1 MDRRAWRAT
10 VHEVTKS
17 WTRPSDLHFHF
28 FHCISHGF
36 QQCSYVSTNCIQ
48 HLQKV
53 KQNVISYIKMVVI
66 LICPTL
72 SYFLVYTVNLNN
84 SI

>member
-1 MDRRAWRAT
+1 MDRRARKAT

-17 WTRPSDLHFHF
+17 WTRLSDFHF

-36 QQCSYVSTNCIQ
+36 QQCSYVSTKCIQ

-72 SYFLVYTVNLNN
+72 LYFLVYTVNLTN